1 MSVTPDPIA
10 AAADLQTLDSVQE
23 EARRLLQDLQVCLVE
38 RATDEPRGLL
48 ERLRTRR
55 VAVPEP
61 VPGVYLWGG
70 VGRGKTYLMDWFCDA
85 LPLVEKRRVHFHHFM
100 REVHDAMSKLP
111 SQPDPLEVIGGRWRE
126 AVRVLCLDEFVVTDI
141 ADAMILH
148 RLLGALLRRGMTLVI
163 TSNTRPELL
172 YRNGLQRQLF
182 LPAIELLK
190 TRTRVFELA
199 GAVDYRLRN
208 LTQAGVFF
216 VGAQGAARLAEHFE
230 HLTGGH
236 GAGDE
241 RFSVNGRV
249 FPARRVG
256 PDVAWFD
263 FQDLCATPRSVA
275 DYIEIARLF
284 HTVLLSGVPVFAPG
298 QEAAARRFVHLID
311 EFYDRRVKLV
321 IAAAAPI
328 AGLYPGGFVDFPFER
343 VQSRLIEMQSHA
355 YLAAPGAEQVV
366 SAQRMG
372 SAKPSEKWPDD

>member
-1 MSVTPDPIA
+1 MSFSPHPLSAPTAVTNFEALDGVQEQA
-10 AAADLQTLDSVQE
+10 RRHLLDLQ
-23 EARRLLQDLQVCLVE
+23 ARLVE
-38 RATDEPRGLL
+38 PTAAQEPPRGLL
-48 ERLRTRR
+48 RRLRTRR
-55 VAVPEP
+55 VMPAQP
-61 VPGVYLWGG
+61 VVGLYLWGG

-85 LPLVEKRRVHFHHFM
+85 LPVAQKRRVHFHHFM

-111 SQPDPLEVIGGRWRE
+111 RQPDPLEVIGGRWRE
-126 AVRVLCLDEFVVTDI
+126 GVRVLCLDEFVVTDI

-163 TSNTRPELL
+163 TSNTHPEQL
-172 YRNGLQRQLF
+172 YRNGLQRQSF

-190 TRTRVFELA
+190 THTRVFELA
-199 GAVDYRLRN
+199 GTLDYRLRN
-208 LTQAGVFF
+208 LSQAGVYF
-216 VGAQGAARLAEHFE
+216 VGAEGVVRLAEHFE

-236 GAGDE
+236 GAVEE
-241 RFSVNGRV
+241 RFSVNGRT

-263 FQDLCATPRSVA
+263 FQDLCATPRCVA

-284 HTVLLSGVPVFAPG
+284 HTVLLSGVPVFTHR

-328 AGLYPGGFVDFPFER
+328 AQLYPGGFVDFPFER
-343 VQSRLIEMQSHA
+343 VRSRLVEMQSHA
-355 YLAAPGAEQVV
+355 YLAAPGTA
-366 SAQRMG
+366 
-372 SAKPSEKWPDD
+372 